1 MAAYPPPHMDPYF
14 RPDYREQENWFD
26 PRLETRKMASFCS
39 RDPKIPSVSIA
50 SILNNDLL
58 SSEKSAALLRD
69 FFEDMVSKSE
79 SYKFIRMADDLHDVA
94 SYLSDM
100 RLCFIA
106 LTITGYIVL
115 IIYLILLCV
124 RRNRRSPQRRRN
136 WDFPE
141 NQRNDF
147 QQTTQTNADDL
158 VSVRSDG
165 QTGYMT
171 RNHHSRMDSRA
182 TPSFMRHGHMNH
194 QQTTRL
200 MADHDSST
208 VKHTVPS
215 IVTEAPQDEKPSPG
229 GGHKVPSLVANA
241 E

>member
-1 MAAYPPPHMDPYF
+1 MAYPQHMDPYF
-14 RPDYREQENWFD
+14 RPPDYG
-26 PRLETRKMASFCS
+26 
-39 RDPKIPSVSIA
+39 
-50 SILNNDLL
+50 
-58 SSEKSAALLRD
+58 
-69 FFEDMVSKSE
+69 E

-106 LTITGYIVL
+106 LTITGYLVL

-141 NQRNDF
+141 NQRDYP
-147 QQTTQTNADDL
+147 QTTQTNGDDL

-165 QTGYMT
+165 QTGYMG

-215 IVTEAPQDEKPSPG
+215 IVTDPPAEEKASPG
-229 GGHKVPSLVANA
+229 AKVPALVSNA